1 MPTRAHPENG
11 LVMLRGSLY
20 TLRRRCGKPN
30 CRCASGDAHESPA
43 LAYPRAGRTGTLSLT
58 GADLEE
64 VSAALAR
71 YHLARRDL
79 DSLADA
85 GISALTAR
93 LAARRHR
100 RAL

>member
-1 MPTRAHPENG
+1 MPTRARSEEG

-43 LAYPRAGRTGTLSLT
+43 LAYPRAGRTGTLSLAE
-58 GADLEE
+58 ADLEE

-71 YHLARRDL
+71 YDLARSEL
-79 DSLADA
+79 DALADA
-85 GISALTAR
+85 GIVALSAR
-93 LAARRHR
+93 LAARRQR
-100 RAL
+100 QVS